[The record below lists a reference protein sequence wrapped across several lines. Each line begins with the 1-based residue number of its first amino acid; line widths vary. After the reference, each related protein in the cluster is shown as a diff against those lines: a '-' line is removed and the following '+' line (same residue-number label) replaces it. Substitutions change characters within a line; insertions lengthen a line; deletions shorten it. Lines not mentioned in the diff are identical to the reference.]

1 MDLYPAAH
9 RISSRSSGGLL
20 VQAMGGSQSISIGG
34 ATQRTFVS
42 PGRKWTQMQGMP
54 LSSADAA
61 EKLGAGV
68 DFFCRFVTCMPT

>member
-1 MDLYPAAH
+1 
-9 RISSRSSGGLL
+9 
-20 VQAMGGSQSISIGG
+20 MGGSQSISIGG

-68 DFFCRFVTCMPT
+68 DFFVDLSHVCQLDMDVVKRYR